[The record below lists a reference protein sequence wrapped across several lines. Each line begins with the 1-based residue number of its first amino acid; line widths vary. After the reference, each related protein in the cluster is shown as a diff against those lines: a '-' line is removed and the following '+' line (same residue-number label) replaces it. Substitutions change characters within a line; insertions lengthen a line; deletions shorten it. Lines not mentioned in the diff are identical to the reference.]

1 MALDVFSS
9 VRGLLKSDDF
19 TIDNFV
25 FKLHYRASVIL
36 FLGSSLVGVAK
47 QYFGDPINCQTSSGV
62 SSKVL
67 DDYCWIHS
75 TFHLRNEYQG
85 AVGCIVD
92 TELLPDRSPSGYL
105 PTYFDDNRK
114 PISRNP
120 SLLLSQST
128 PDTSFYQ
135 WVPFTLLFQ
144 ALMFYLPRKIWKS
157 CEGGLIASFGRE
169 GKRRLMMRHGGDED
183 NLETGFIHKDELARK
198 YSAYFLSIL
207 HHNNGYFAQFFI
219 CEIMNFLIDV
229 GNIYLTD
236 YFLGGRFMRYGTR
249 VVNFLSFDQIS
260 RLDMPNPFCTVFPT
274 ITSCTF
280 HTVGSAAGEQKFNSL
295 CILSL
300 NIINE
305 KVYLLLWFWL
315 FFLSILTGVHLL
327 YRICVVFLPPLRYLL
342 ILMRTRGFS
351 KGDASTAKTVL
362 SNCYL
367 GDWFVLYQLSKNS
380 NTYFFRYLLRHLEK
394 QFSHQAKSR
403 LGRYRSEI
411 KADETMRR
419 SATNG
424 GGSEE
429 GRRRK
434 CLENDDDILPPL

>member
-9 VRGLLKSDDF
+9 VRSLFKPEDF
-19 TIDNFV
+19 TIDNIV
-25 FKLHYRASVIL
+25 FKLHYRVSVIL

-47 QYFGDPINCQTSSGV
+47 QYFGDPINCQTASGV

-85 AVGCIVD
+85 NVGCIVD
-92 TELLPDRSPSGYL
+92 SELLPERTNYIPSYYEENRSAQSMVRTPS
-105 PTYFDDNRK
+105 
-114 PISRNP
+114 I
-120 SLLLSQST
+120 LLSQST

-135 WVPFTLLFQ
+135 WVPFTLLLQ
-144 ALMFYLPRKIWKS
+144 AILFYVPRKIWKS
-157 CEGGLIASFGRE
+157 CEGGLIESFGRE
-169 GKRRLMMRHGGDED
+169 GKRRVLMRGDVEGA
-183 NLETGFIHKDELARK
+183 LEHGFILKDDLARK

-207 HHNNGYFAQFFI
+207 HHNNGYFIQYLI
-219 CEIMNFLIDV
+219 CEVLNFLISV

-236 YFLGGRFMRYGTR
+236 YFLGGRFIRYGTR
-249 VVNFLSFDQIS
+249 VVRFLYYDQIA

-305 KVYLLLWFWL
+305 KVYLLLWFWMY
-315 FFLSILTGVHLL
+315 FLTVVSGVHLF
-327 YRICVVFLPPLRYLL
+327 YRLLVVFVPPLRYLL
-342 ILMRTRGFS
+342 ILCRTRGFS
-351 KGDASTAKTVL
+351 RLDSNTAKNVL
-362 SNCYL
+362 SHCYL

-380 NTYFFRYLLRHLEK
+380 NTYFFRYLLRHLDK
-394 QFSHQAKSR
+394 AFTNQAKNKIGR
-403 LGRYRSEI
+403 LR
-411 KADETMRR
+411 ADIRQEESLRR
-419 SATNG
+419 SVTNG
-424 GGSEE
+424 GSED

-434 CLENDDDILPPL
+434 YLEEAETLPPL